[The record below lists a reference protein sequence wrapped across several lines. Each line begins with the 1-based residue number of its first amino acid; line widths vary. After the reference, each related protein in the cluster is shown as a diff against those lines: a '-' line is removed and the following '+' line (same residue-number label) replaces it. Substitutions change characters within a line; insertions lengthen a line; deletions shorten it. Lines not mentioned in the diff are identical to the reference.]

1 MTALLVDTSILLKW
15 FHEQGE
21 AQVQESRTLLASHVA
36 GELNALILD
45 LAIYEIGNV
54 LLRSLHWDS
63 TAVADQ
69 LDDLEVIIGPAI
81 AMTSEWFGHAAH
93 LANAHGLSFYDASW
107 AAAAQKLDVVLVS
120 ADKKLISSGLAESP
134 ADTVKRLR
142 LGGLA

>member
-81 AMTSEWFGHAAH
+81 AMTSEWLRHAAH